1 MIPYGLPL
9 IYSTVA
15 CDAAPSVRLL
25 LLVGIELGRAG
36 LQVEGYRPRPFGCEV
51 GSQFH
56 RGHVSRGPPIMPD
69 GQISRVRFEALA
81 CLPWAFPAWRGL
93 SAGSQS
99 PRLPRFAHSL
109 VPLPRQLCASSV
121 SDRRAA

>member
-1 MIPYGLPL
+1 MRLPA
-9 IYSTVA
+9 IAPV
-15 CDAAPSVRLL
+15 CCCAAVRK
-25 LLVGIELGRAG
+25 VGIELERAG
-36 LQVEGYRPRPFGCEV
+36 LQVEGYQSRPFGCEV

-81 CLPWAFPAWRGL
+81 FLPWTFPAWRGL

-99 PRLPRFAHSL
+99 APTFAVCPWPRPIVASAL
-109 VPLPRQLCASSV
+109 RQL
-121 SDRRAA
+121 